1 MIASQSADT
10 AYTYDAVGRL
20 LKASQPGAPAGT
32 NRTTIGFFNQSSATW
47 YERNSNTS
55 GGADAS
61 FTYGAAGTGTLPV
74 VGDWNGNGTDTIGT
88 YTASS
93 GVFSLRNSNSTGSP
107 DITPFTFGV
116 GGSNILPIIGDWNGD
131 GVDTVGIY
139 DKASGTFSL
148 KNTNSN
154 GAADLTF
161 VFGGGGSTVL
171 PIAGDWNGDGIDT
184 IGIFNTATGAVFLKN
199 TNASGVADVTF
210 VYGPAVSSFLPVAGD
225 WNGDGVDTIGGF
237 DTNSGTF
244 YLRNSNSNG
253 AADLTFTFGGGGSG
267 IRPVVGD
274 WDGLAAL
281 GTGPTFAR
289 RYEYDRWGNR
299 TKLWTNTAG
308 KGSPRQTVSLATQTG
323 TIPNNRIAS
332 VTDSG
337 VPQTYVTDLAGN
349 VTSDG
354 HTYAYDVASRIVSV
368 NSTLGTYAYDVA
380 NRRTKKTTGGSTT
393 HYVWDGG
400 HVIGEYNG
408 ATGAPLVEY
417 LYAGGAMIA
426 RDTGNGTTT
435 NVPNYYHSDRL
446 SIRAITDGSGNVV
459 WSGAHD
465 PYGEDVGS
473 TGPAAN
479 KHRFTTYERD
489 SESGTDYA
497 VNRQYASGVG
507 RFLRPDPVSGI
518 ATDPASLNRLAYCI
532 DDPVNRADPLGLD
545 TLGDAGAVTAALT
558 APGPLATVRPE
569 ERPGYLSCIETA
581 RRGLESD
588 FARNSQRGLYGNATA
603 QDDIRV
609 AKGLAFTAAIAGG
622 LATGPPLV
630 GIAVGSSYAFAG
642 VVAGSVAYALSTVT
656 EYTTHYVV
664 GASGYVG
671 SESGAVGAFED
682 SISSCLNNYRP
693 FVNPANRFPIF
704 DGLDLSYRHHAIYYQ
719 SSSGADDA
727 FRSLYYL
734 NYPFVPSSY
743 TTYGYPSG
751 GYYTKTDHPVPVI
764 VD

>member
-1 MIASQSADT
+1 M
-10 AYTYDAVGRL
+10 
-20 LKASQPGAPAGT
+20 
-32 NRTTIGFFNQSSATW
+32 
-47 YERNSNTS
+47 
-55 GGADAS
+55 
-61 FTYGAAGTGTLPV
+61 
-74 VGDWNGNGTDTIGT
+74 
-88 YTASS
+88 
-93 GVFSLRNSNSTGSP
+93 
-107 DITPFTFGV
+107 

-184 IGIFNTATGAVFLKN
+184 IGTFNTATGAVFLKN

-308 KGSPRQTVSLATQTG
+308 TGSPRQTVTLATQTG

-368 NSTLGTYAYDVA
+368 NTTLATYAYDVA
-380 NRRTKKTTGGSTT
+380 NGRTKKTTGGSTT

-408 ATGAPLVEY
+408 ATGSPLVEY
-417 LYAGGAMIA
+417 LYAGGSMIA

-473 TGPAAN
+473 AGPAAN
-479 KHRFTTYERD
+479 RHRFTSYERD
-489 SESGTDYA
+489 GESGRTM
-497 VNRQYASGVG
+497 R
-507 RFLRPDPVSGI
+507 
-518 ATDPASLNRLAYCI
+518 
-532 DDPVNRADPLGLD
+532 
-545 TLGDAGAVTAALT
+545 
-558 APGPLATVRPE
+558 
-569 ERPGYLSCIETA
+569 
-581 RRGLESD
+581 
-588 FARNSQRGLYGNATA
+588 
-603 QDDIRV
+603 
-609 AKGLAFTAAIAGG
+609 
-622 LATGPPLV
+622 
-630 GIAVGSSYAFAG
+630 
-642 VVAGSVAYALSTVT
+642 
-656 EYTTHYVV
+656 
-664 GASGYVG
+664 
-671 SESGAVGAFED
+671 
-682 SISSCLNNYRP
+682 
-693 FVNPANRFPIF
+693 
-704 DGLDLSYRHHAIYYQ
+704 
-719 SSSGADDA
+719 
-727 FRSLYYL
+727 
-734 NYPFVPSSY
+734 
-743 TTYGYPSG
+743 
-751 GYYTKTDHPVPVI
+751 
-764 VD
+764 